1 LPPSHTF
8 SKDKNSIFNFNY
20 QQVKTL
26 DMILVAV
33 VGGLEVF
40 LMICIWTLIISIVV
54 FVISAIRNLIKGQ
67 KEIIA
72 NQKLE
77 IELLQ
82 KVLGQKN
89 NQ

>member
-1 LPPSHTF
+1 ML
-8 SKDKNSIFNFNY
+8 
-20 QQVKTL
+20 L
-26 DMILVAV
+26 AAV
-33 VGGLEVF
+33 LGGLEVF
-40 LMICIWTLIISIVV
+40 LIICLWTFIIAIVV
-54 FVISAIRNLIKGQ
+54 YAIATIRNLIKGQ

>member
-1 LPPSHTF
+1 ML
-8 SKDKNSIFNFNY
+8 
-20 QQVKTL
+20 L
-26 DMILVAV
+26 GAV

-40 LMICIWTLIISIVV
+40 LVICLWTFIISIVV
-54 FVISAIRNLIKGQ
+54 YVISTIRNLIKGQ

>member
-1 LPPSHTF
+1 ML
-8 SKDKNSIFNFNY
+8 
-20 QQVKTL
+20 L
-26 DMILVAV
+26 GAV
-33 VGGLEVF
+33 LGGLEVF
-40 LMICIWTLIISIVV
+40 LIICLWTLIIAIVAYA
-54 FVISAIRNLIKGQ
+54 IATIRNLIKGQ